1 METKKTYAANL
12 ENLRGRGFF
21 LGAIFVLATLFVVLE
36 YNHNTTAQGPDI
48 ALVDE
53 LSQDMELLPAVDQT
67 EMIAAQ
73 SPTPSVKVTPKVNIV
88 EKQESEDLE
97 KQNKINDM
105 RMVGETDADEKTEV
119 NEPLSPVVVD
129 QNDNIQPLRIVQQ
142 LPEYPGGWTTF
153 MQWLTKNLKYPPAAQ
168 RQKVEGQVVV
178 TFVVNRDGT
187 LSNIRI
193 AKSAGAL
200 LDQEALRVAHLMP
213 KWKPGIDKG
222 EPCRTLMA
230 IPIIF
235 KL

>member
-1 METKKTYAANL
+1 MV
-12 ENLRGRGFF
+12 GFGYRAKHMSTAGKF
-21 LGAIFVLATLFVVLE
+21 LALLPVVAVVLAVVT
-36 YNHNTTAQGPDI
+36 YFGHVGPVG
-48 ALVDE
+48 AAETDE
-53 LSQDMELLPAVDQT
+53 PEVAAAATEDAAAADASATEAAAKDAADVATEDAAEAADPAAEDAP
-67 EMIAAQ
+67 AADVED
-73 SPTPSVKVTPKVNIV
+73 PAAPS
-88 EKQESEDLE
+88 
-97 KQNKINDM
+97 
-105 RMVGETDADEKTEV
+105 DADEKTEV

>member
-1 METKKTYAANL
+1 METKKSYAANL
-12 ENLRGRGFF
+12 ENQRGRGFF

-36 YNHNTTAQGPDI
+36 YNHNADSTATGI
-48 ALVDE
+48 TFIDE
-53 LSQDMELLPAVDQT
+53 LSQDMELMPAMDQT
-67 EMIAAQ
+67 EMVVAQ
-73 SPTPSVKVTPKVNIV
+73 TPSPLTKVTPKVNIV

-97 KQNKINDM
+97 KQSKINDL
-105 RMVGETDADEKTEV
+105 RLVGETDTEEKV
-119 NEPLSPVVVD
+119 DVSEPLSPVVVD
-129 QNDNIQPLRIVQQ
+129 QNDNIQPLRVVQQ
-142 LPEYPGGWTTF
+142 LPEYPGGWTSF

-168 RQKVEGQVVV
+168 RQKTEGQVVV